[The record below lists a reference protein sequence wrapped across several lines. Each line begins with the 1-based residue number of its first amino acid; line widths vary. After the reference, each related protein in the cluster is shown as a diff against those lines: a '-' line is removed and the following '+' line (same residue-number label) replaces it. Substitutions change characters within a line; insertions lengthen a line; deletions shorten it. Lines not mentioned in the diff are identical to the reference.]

1 MNITMNNNGKCTITD
16 GTQEDV
22 DFINKKIDEY
32 NSSQVPFSQEPVETG
47 INYSLKND
55 NGNLV
60 GGITAF
66 IYGWKI
72 LYIHVLWVQDEY
84 RHDGYGSMLLTQ
96 VENEARNMGSTL
108 VHLDTFDFQ
117 AKDFYIKHGYEIFGE
132 LNNCP
137 PGHKR
142 FYLKKVLK

>member
-1 MNITMNNNGKCTITD
+1 MNNDGKCTITD

-32 NSSQVPFSQEPVETG
+32 NSSQAPFSQQPVEIG
-47 INYSLKND
+47 VNYSLKND

-84 RHDGYGSMLLTQ
+84 RHNDYGSKLLKR
-96 VENEARNMGSTL
+96 VEDEAKAMGSNMAI
-108 VHLDTFDFQ
+108 LDTFDFQ
-117 AKDFYIKHGYEIFGE
+117 AKDFYLKHGYEIYGE
-132 LNNCP
+132 LDNYP
-137 PGHKR
+137 PGHKS
-142 FYLKKVLK
+142 FSMKKVLK